1 MKDFKFLRDKK
12 IDESCREY
20 YDTDEFE
27 LVGLTPAIYEP
38 CTFDATKCMLFKH
51 RETGEVIR
59 GNIITPNHP
68 MWDYHERV

>member
-1 MKDFKFLRDKK
+1 MKDFKFLTKNTYSESDK
-12 IDESCREY
+12 EY

-27 LVGLTPAIYEP
+27 LVGITPALYEP
-38 CTFDATKCMLFKH
+38 HTFDVTKCMLFKH

-68 MWDYHERV
+68 MWDYHARV